1 MGNAR
6 RVKRKSCT
14 LHLAFLLI
22 TVEMEKWQ
30 FYFYFKGGEIG
41 GYSGVQVGIWGDT
54 KEINFCSGFGFYG
67 WHFSPD

>member
-30 FYFYFKGGEIG
+30 FYFYFKGGEIKYFTG
-41 GYSGVQVGIWGDT
+41 KLVSKLSPLAHKAKNLAYLAKT
-54 KEINFCSGFGFYG
+54 AINYA
-67 WHFSPD
+67 